1 MVLALY
7 IACAA
12 DPAPPT
18 SARWPVPGEVAIV
31 EVSAAL
37 DGNGHA
43 TAWSAEAWTTSAE
56 LVAVEAGGC
65 SELLPHAHGSL
76 AAVDLSAPA
85 AARLTPEG
93 EGPLRS
99 AGPLSAR
106 DARWQVGNVS
116 ILRDDGTRADFEG
129 ALRFGDAPQ
138 VLAVRTSS
146 DGAVTLRVGTLPGE
160 RVEIDA
166 VNPAG
171 KRVRCLGG
179 DDGTVELPWSA
190 VDPSRPVVTVRAV
203 RDTLSHVRNVAV
215 VRVRSAIEATLSLD
229 EPLFT
234 EHSAPRPPAKP
245 ATWEPRKVLRYR
257 ASWG

>member
-1 MVLALY
+1 MVLALF

-12 DPAPPT
+12 DPAP
-18 SARWPVPGEVAIV
+18 SAPERWPLPGDVAVI
-31 EVSAAL
+31 EVSAAV

-56 LVAVEAGGC
+56 AVATAGVGC
-65 SELLPHAHGSL
+65 APLAAHTRGSL

-85 AARLTPEG
+85 DARLTPEG
-93 EGPLRS
+93 AGPLRS
-99 AGPLSAR
+99 AGPLATR
-106 DARWQVGNVS
+106 DARWQVGDVS
-116 ILRDDGTRADFEG
+116 LFQSDGARVDFDG

-138 VLAVRTSS
+138 VLAVRTSP
-146 DGAVTLRVGTLPGE
+146 DGAVTVRVAPLPGE

-171 KRVRCLGG
+171 VRVRCVGAE
-179 DDGTVELPWSA
+179 DGTVDLPWSA
-190 VDPSRPVVTVRAV
+190 VDPSHPVVTVRSV
-203 RDTLSHVRNVAV
+203 RDTISHVRNIAV

-234 EHSAPRPPAKP
+234 EHSVPRPPAKP

>member
-12 DPAPPT
+12 EPAAPT
-18 SARWPVPGEVAIV
+18 PVRWPVPGEVAVV

-43 TAWSAEAWTTSAE
+43 TAWSAEAWSTSAE
-56 LVAVEAGGC
+56 VVAAEGGGC
-65 SELLPHAHGSL
+65 APLEAHMHGSL
-76 AAVDLSAPA
+76 AAVDVSAPA
-85 AARLTPEG
+85 SARLTPEG
-93 EGPLRS
+93 AGPLRS

-116 ILRDDGTRADFEG
+116 VLRDDGTRVDFEG

-138 VLAVRTSS
+138 VLAVRTSP
-146 DGAVTLRVGTLPGE
+146 DGAVTLRVGTQPGE

-171 KRVRCLGG
+171 VRVRCIGA
-179 DDGTVELPWSA
+179 DDGTVALPWSA